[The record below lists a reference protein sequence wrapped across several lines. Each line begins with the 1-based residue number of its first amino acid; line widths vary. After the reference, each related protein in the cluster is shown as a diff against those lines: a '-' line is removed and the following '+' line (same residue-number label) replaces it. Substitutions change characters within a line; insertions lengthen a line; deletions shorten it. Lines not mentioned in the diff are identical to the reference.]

1 MIGRI
6 ARIGR
11 TTRIMALLAVL
22 IAGAVAVAMQRYNP
36 APPATTAPRPV
47 ASIIVDDQPLPT
59 HSVPGTITAKIEVA
73 LGFQTLGRVTARH
86 VDVGTVVRQGQV
98 LARLDPDDLQGKVQ
112 AARAAAEAAKV
123 ELETAQ
129 ATTARTRALARRN
142 VASTAQLEQAER
154 VLAAAQATDQ
164 QARSELIRALDA
176 AGFADMRAP
185 FDGVISA
192 VFANAGAVVNAAD
205 PVVQL
210 AAQKGREA
218 VIDLPEAALTR
229 VRLDDRYE
237 VWTESDPEN
246 RQPARV
252 TQIEPVADAATRTR
266 RIHLALADD
275 DSVRLGA
282 LIRARPRA
290 TGAPMPTL
298 PVSAILTRN
307 GQEQVWI
314 VTRDSRSATVDLR
327 AVRSSGPAIDDRI
340 SIAEGIA
347 QGEEVVIRG
356 IHSLTPGQPV
366 GRQVT
371 P

>member
-1 MIGRI
+1 MTGRAPLI
-6 ARIGR
+6 A
-11 TTRIMALLAVL
+11 TLAAVL
-22 IAGAVAVAMQRYNP
+22 IAGAAALAVQRYDPGP
-36 APPATTAPRPV
+36 AAEATPRPV
-47 ASIIVDDQPLPT
+47 ASIIVDDEPLPT

-73 LGFQTLGRVTARH
+73 LGFQTLGRVTVRH
-86 VDVGTVVRQGQV
+86 VDVGSVVHQGQV
-98 LARLDPDDLQGKVQ
+98 LARLDPDDLQDKVQ
-112 AARAAAEAAKV
+112 AARAASEAAKV

-129 ATTARTRALARRN
+129 ATAARTRALARRN
-142 VASTAQLEQAER
+142 VASTAQLEQAEQR
-154 VLAAAQATDQ
+154 LAAAQAADE

-192 VFANAGAVVNAAD
+192 VFANTGAVVGAGE

-210 AAQKGREA
+210 AAQRGREA
-218 VIDLPEAALTR
+218 VIDLPEAALSR

-246 RQPARV
+246 RQTAHVR
-252 TQIEPVADAATRTR
+252 QIEPVADAATRTR

-275 DSVRLGA
+275 DGVRLGA
-282 LIRARPRA
+282 LIRARPLA

-298 PVSAILTRN
+298 PVAAILTED

-314 VTRDSRSATVDLR
+314 VTRSNGAATVDLR
-327 AVRSSGPAIDDRI
+327 PVRSSGPALGDRI
-340 SIAEGIA
+340 SIAEGISA
-347 QGEEVVIRG
+347 GDEVVIRG
-356 IHSLTPGQPV
+356 IHSLAPGQSV
-366 GRQVT
+366 GRRVA

>member
-1 MIGRI
+1 M
-6 ARIGR
+6 
-11 TTRIMALLAVL
+11 TRKAALITALVVAL
-22 IAGAVAVAMQRYNP
+22 IAGAAALAMQQH
-36 APPATTAPRPV
+36 ATEPGTATAPRPV
-47 ASIIVDDQPLPT
+47 ASIIVDDQPLPA
-59 HSVPGTITAKIEVA
+59 HSVPGTITAKIEVT

-86 VDVGTVVRQGQV
+86 VDVGSVVRQGEV

-112 AARAAAEAAKV
+112 AARAAAESAKV
-123 ELETAQ
+123 ELQTAQ
-129 ATTARTRALARRN
+129 ATTARTRALAKRD

-154 VLAAAQATDQ
+154 ALAAAEAADQ

-192 VFANAGAVVNAAD
+192 VYVNAGAVVIGGE

-218 VIDLPEAALTR
+218 VIDLPEAAVTR

-237 VWTESDPEN
+237 VWTESDASN

-252 TQIEPVADAATRTR
+252 TQIEPVTDAATRTR
-266 RIHLALADD
+266 RVHLALADD
-275 DSVRLGA
+275 DSLRLGA
-282 LIRARPRA
+282 LIRARPLA
-290 TGAPMPTL
+290 TGAPMLAL
-298 PVSAILTRN
+298 PVAAILTRN

-314 VTRDSRSATVDLR
+314 VTRGNGPATVELR
-327 AVRSSGPAIDDRI
+327 AVRTSGPALGDRI
-340 SIAEGIA
+340 SIAEGLSA
-347 QGEEVVIRG
+347 GDEVVIRG

-366 GRQVT
+366 GRSVA

>member
-1 MIGRI
+1 MTGRT
-6 ARIGR
+6 ARI
-11 TTRIMALLAVL
+11 IAVIAAL
-22 IAGAVAVAMQRYNP
+22 IAAAAAVVMQRYDP
-36 APPATTAPRPV
+36 VPTATTAPRPV
-47 ASIIVDDQPLPT
+47 ASIIVDDRPLPA

-86 VDVGTVVRQGQV
+86 VDVGTVVHQGQV

-129 ATTARTRALARRN
+129 ATAARTRALAKRN

-164 QARSELIRALDA
+164 LARSELIRALDA

-185 FDGVISA
+185 FEGVISA
-192 VFANAGAVVNAAD
+192 VFANAGAVVGAGD

-218 VIDLPEAALTR
+218 VIDLPEAALSR

-237 VWTESDPEN
+237 VWTESDPDN

-275 DSVRLGA
+275 GSVRLGA
-282 LIRARPRA
+282 LIRARPLA
-290 TGAPMPTL
+290 TGTPLPTL
-298 PVSAILTRN
+298 PVAAILTRN

-314 VTRDSRSATVDLR
+314 VSRSDGSATVDLR
-327 AVRSSGPAIDDRI
+327 TVRTLGPALGDRV
-340 SIAEGIA
+340 SIAEGVA
-347 QGEEVVIRG
+347 KGDEVVIRG

-366 GRQVT
+366 GRRVT